1 MAQLHLY
8 LPEELAQEVRRRAA
22 ERGLSVSAFLAELVR
37 NQVADEWPDG
47 YFEAV
52 IGGWK
57 GEPLERP
64 GPLDLEQRE
73 ELDVPAR
80 HERVHQDTE

>member
-8 LPEELAQEVRRRAA
+8 LPEELAQEVRRRASD
-22 ERGLSVSAFLAELVR
+22 RGLSVSAFLAELVR

-57 GEPLERP
+57 GEALERP
-64 GPLDLEQRE
+64 RSLELEKRE